1 MKKIMLPLYVIC
13 MGILLCSPAFAYV
26 DPSVTT
32 AVIQAVV
39 AVVVAVGAVAGV
51 LWRKAKKKAQEVLHI
66 DENANKIVEDEV
78 VVTEEP
84 VEAAEEA
91 AAEEEPAAEEKAE

>member
-1 MKKIMLPLYVIC
+1 MKKILLPLYLVC
-13 MGILLCSPAFAYV
+13 MGTILCSPAFAYV

-66 DENANKIVEDEV
+66 DENANKIVEDEI
-78 VVTEEP
+78 VVTED
-84 VEAAEEA
+84 
-91 AAEEEPAAEEKAE
+91 KAD

>member
-1 MKKIMLPLYVIC
+1 MKKFMLPLYVVC
-13 MGILLCSPAFAYV
+13 MAVILCSPAFASV

-66 DENANKIVEDEV
+66 DENANKIVEDEI
-78 VVTEEP
+78 VVTDEAAPAEAEEP
-84 VEAAEEA
+84 
-91 AAEEEPAAEEKAE
+91 KAE

>member
-1 MKKIMLPLYVIC
+1 MKKFLLPLYVVC
-13 MGILLCSPAFAYV
+13 MGVILCSPAFAYV

-66 DENANKIVEDEV
+66 DENANKIVEDEI
-78 VVTEEP
+78 VVTD
-84 VEAAEEA
+84 EAAPT
-91 AAEEEPAAEEKAE
+91 EEEPKAE

>member
-1 MKKIMLPLYVIC
+1 MKKILMPLYVLC
-13 MGILLCSPAFAYV
+13 MSVLLCGHAFAAAYV

-66 DENANKIVEDEV
+66 DENANKIVEDEI
-78 VVTEEP
+78 VVTEE
-84 VEAAEEA
+84 AAP
-91 AAEEEPAAEEKAE
+91 AEEEPKAE

>member
-1 MKKIMLPLYVIC
+1 MKKFLLPLYVVC
-13 MGILLCSPAFAYV
+13 MGVILCSPAFAYV

-66 DENANKIVEDEV
+66 DENANKIVEDEI
-78 VVTEEP
+78 VVTD
-84 VEAAEEA
+84 EAAP
-91 AAEEEPAAEEKAE
+91 AEEEPKAE